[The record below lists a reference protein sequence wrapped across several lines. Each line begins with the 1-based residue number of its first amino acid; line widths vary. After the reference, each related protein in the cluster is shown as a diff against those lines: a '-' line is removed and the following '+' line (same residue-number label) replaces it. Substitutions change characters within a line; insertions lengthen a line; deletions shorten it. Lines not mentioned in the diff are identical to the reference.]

1 MEIIILAKS
10 SDETYGLLSHR
21 NKKNLVINDCKS
33 SSWFLTDEFFETTPK
48 KLVGKFNFA
57 LKEPPSSVQ
66 NCSGSA
72 LNDELMSKSP

>member
-1 MEIIILAKS
+1 MKPMDFFPTGI
-10 SDETYGLLSHR
+10 
-21 NKKNLVINDCKS
+21 KKMVINDCKS
-33 SSWFLTDEFFETTPK
+33 SSWILTDELFETTPK
-48 KLVGKFNFA
+48 KLVDTFNFA